1 MFRSCSKCYL
11 QDKQLVYNDTNNK
24 KCELT
29 KAFSKLVN
37 NLWKESSEN
46 KKYYSPTD
54 FKNCISKMNPL
65 FRQIGVNNLKDLI
78 LFLYKTIHN
87 EINKKGQYQ
96 EVNSKDELSL
106 FRNDFY
112 SKNSSFLIKTFYFEI
127 QSDLKCQLCQ
137 IIKSSFNISNKLI
150 LPLEKVR
157 KYKNLKYKECFI
169 AITLEDYFE
178 YYQVEELLNGK
189 NQIYCTNCNK
199 MADASAKNL
208 LFTSPEVITI
218 IINRDKGLEFEINF
232 EYPLFL
238 DIDKYVIKKED
249 NDNNKYELICV
260 LSESS
265 MSGHFI
271 AICKFPTDGKWYCYN
286 DAIVTPSDDPIHQR
300 NENFDGIPYVL
311 YYQKIKHKENSDEI
325 TLYFN
330 YKEGKQL
337 FLDVNKNMK
346 AKVLI
351 NLLDS
356 PILLFILLII
366 SNLIC

>member
-1 MFRSCSKCYL
+1 MNATIQCLCHVPSVKNYF

-46 KKYYSPTD
+46 KKYYTPTD

-87 EINKKGQYQ
+87 EINKKGEYQ

-127 QSDLKCQLCQ
+127 QSDLKCQSCQ

-178 YYQVEELLNGK
+178 Y
-189 NQIYCTNCNK
+189 
-199 MADASAKNL
+199 
-208 LFTSPEVITI
+208 
-218 IINRDKGLEFEINF
+218 
-232 EYPLFL
+232 
-238 DIDKYVIKKED
+238 
-249 NDNNKYELICV
+249 
-260 LSESS
+260 
-265 MSGHFI
+265 
-271 AICKFPTDGKWYCYN
+271 
-286 DAIVTPSDDPIHQR
+286 
-300 NENFDGIPYVL
+300 
-311 YYQKIKHKENSDEI
+311 
-325 TLYFN
+325 
-330 YKEGKQL
+330 
-337 FLDVNKNMK
+337 
-346 AKVLI
+346 
-351 NLLDS
+351 
-356 PILLFILLII
+356 
-366 SNLIC
+366 

>member
-1 MFRSCSKCYL
+1 
-11 QDKQLVYNDTNNK
+11 
-24 KCELT
+24 
-29 KAFSKLVN
+29 
-37 NLWKESSEN
+37 
-46 KKYYSPTD
+46 
-54 FKNCISKMNPL
+54 
-65 FRQIGVNNLKDLI
+65 
-78 LFLYKTIHN
+78 
-87 EINKKGQYQ
+87 
-96 EVNSKDELSL
+96 
-106 FRNDFY
+106 
-112 SKNSSFLIKTFYFEI
+112 
-127 QSDLKCQLCQ
+127 
-137 IIKSSFNISNKLI
+137 
-150 LPLEKVR
+150 
-157 KYKNLKYKECFI
+157 
-169 AITLEDYFE
+169 
-178 YYQVEELLNGK
+178 
-189 NQIYCTNCNK
+189 

-271 AICKFPTDGKWYCYN
+271 AICKSPTGGKWYCYN
-286 DAIVTPSDDPIHQR
+286 DAIVTPSDDPIHQI

-366 SNLIC
+366 LLLF